1 MYAKDRTSSLS
12 GTERAFEAA
21 YAKENYLRRTA
32 AEAPPV
38 GVSPPV
44 PPPSSPPESK
54 AALPTERENALTE
67 KTSLPVELPKG
78 GRSAFDRLFGSDKSD
93 ALLLLLILFFL
104 TDGDTENDAV
114 IPLLLVILI
123 LF

>member
-1 MYAKDRTSSLS
+1 MYAKDRSAS

-21 YAKENYLRRTA
+21 YARESYLRRSA

-38 GVSPPV
+38 GMPPDKPQKPPV
-44 PPPSSPPESK
+44 PEAPTVLPIQHESALSEKPPSLPAAPPKE
-54 AALPTERENALTE
+54 
-67 KTSLPVELPKG
+67 
-78 GRSAFDRLFGSDKSD
+78 GRSTLERLFGSDKSD

-114 IPLLLVILI
+114 IPLLLVILF